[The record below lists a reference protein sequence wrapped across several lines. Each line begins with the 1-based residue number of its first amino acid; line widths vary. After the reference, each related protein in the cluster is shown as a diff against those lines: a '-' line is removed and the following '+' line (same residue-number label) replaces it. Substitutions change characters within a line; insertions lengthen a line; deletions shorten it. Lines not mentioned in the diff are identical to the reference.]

1 MALSETEE
9 YNTGAFHS
17 HTDLENPHKEREIK
31 RVCKSEPFIKPRM
44 SLSLVK
50 FIPRKILSY
59 FKFKKPQNGPQ
70 QTDFLPGESKKI
82 PRGLATEQFRALQ
95 GAENLR
101 EEKNTVLQEL
111 HKPRKKVQMSIT
123 DNSIQTLNKPQI
135 DPQQTDLS
143 LEESKTFLRGL
154 ATELYRV
161 LQFQGVISEQMSEK
175 AETYNRQHYYSH
187 RNLCKEKQSKKVHS
201 ETFIRPSLSLKGT
214 ESLREEKTIE
224 LQDLYKSTKKIQMSI
239 TDISIRTLPQKN
251 KSELPLL
258 NQSVRSEPRSK
269 KADGLQ
275 IPKKEWENITRPSAK
290 VTLDPNTA
298 NPTLKLSVDGCSVR
312 TMTYD
317 EFQSSKR
324 FHEYQKDKHQYNGW
338 MCVQA
343 QEGYSTGRHYWEVD
357 VKGKCDWRIGV
368 VKESAKRKGFIKL
381 NTATGY
387 WTLRLQL
394 GSLMALTEPV
404 TKLNQAPPSKI
415 GVCLDLEE
423 GQVSF
428 YDAKKRKHIYTF
440 NAEFEKG
447 DIIYPVFG
455 TVETDKPLKII

>member
-123 DNSIQTLNKPQI
+123 DNSIQTLN
-135 DPQQTDLS
+135 
-143 LEESKTFLRGL
+143 
-154 ATELYRV
+154 
-161 LQFQGVISEQMSEK
+161 
-175 AETYNRQHYYSH
+175 
-187 RNLCKEKQSKKVHS
+187 
-201 ETFIRPSLSLKGT
+201 GT